1 MADNTRFYEQKFP
14 EPDQVVMVQVKRV
27 AEMGAY
33 VSLQEYGNI
42 EGMILLSELSKRRI
56 RSISKLIRPGQHMA
70 VSVIRVDSDKG
81 YIDLSK
87 RRVFPE
93 EIPVLEEKF
102 AKGKMVAGIIRH
114 TAQQCEMDTLEL
126 CQKISWPLYAKYGHA
141 YEAFKIL
148 MSSRKDEILSTL
160 DLSDDVK
167 AKLMENIQRR
177 LQTQAV
183 RLRAKVEV
191 SCYEYAGIDA
201 VKEALQAGLSAST
214 EDVEIKIKL
223 IAPPAYALVTTCI
236 DKTIGMKKIEES
248 MQLIEDKITELKG
261 NFVIKTKAEVVGAD
275 DEDKEKAEGESDSE
289 SDSDETESEQD
300 ETMGQLNEADIEALR
315 NARVDDD

>member
-1 MADNTRFYEQKFP
+1 MAEHTRFYEERFP
-14 EPDQVVMVQVKRV
+14 EPDQVVQVQVKRV

-33 VSLQEYGNI
+33 VSLLEYGNI

-56 RSISKLIRPGQHMA
+56 RSISKLIRPGQYMA

-93 EIPVLEEKF
+93 EIPILEEKF
-102 AKGKMVAGIIRH
+102 SKGKMVQGIIRH
-114 TAQQCEMDTLEL
+114 TAQQLGMETLDLCE
-126 CQKISWPLYAKYGHA
+126 KISWPLYKSHGHA

-148 MSSRKDEILSTL
+148 MSTRKEEVMSTL
-160 DLSDDVK
+160 DIDDK
-167 AKLMENIQRR
+167 IKEKLMENIQRR

-183 RLRAKVEV
+183 RLRAKVDV

-201 VKEALQAGLSAST
+201 VKEALMAGLAAST
-214 EDVEIKIKL
+214 EDVDIKIKL
-223 IAPPAYALVTTCI
+223 IAPPSYALVTTCI
-236 DKTIGMKKIEES
+236 DKTIGIKKIDEACA
-248 MQLIEDKITELKG
+248 LIEAKIQELKG
-261 NFVIKTKAEVVGAD
+261 NFVVKTKAEVVGD
-275 DEDKEKAEGESDSE
+275 DDDKEKLVESDSD

-300 ETMGQLNEADIEALR
+300 ETMGNLNEADIEALR
-315 NARVDDD
+315 NAKLDE

>member
-93 EIPVLEEKF
+93 EIPVLDEKF
-102 AKGKMVAGIIRH
+102 AKGKMVQGIIRH
-114 TAQQCEMDTLEL
+114 TAQQCKIDTLEL
-126 CQKISWPLYAKYGHA
+126 CEKISWPLYAKHGHA

-148 MSSRKDEILSTL
+148 MSSRKDEVLDTL
-160 DLSDDVK
+160 NVTNDVK
-167 AKLMENIQRR
+167 DKLMENIQRR
-177 LQTQAV
+177 LATQAV

-191 SCYEYAGIDA
+191 SCYEYSGIDA
-201 VKEALQAGLSAST
+201 VKEALMAGLAAST

-248 MQLIEDKITELKG
+248 MQLIEKKIIELKG

-275 DEDKEKAEGESDSE
+275 DEDKEKPEGSDSE

>member
-1 MADNTRFYEQKFP
+1 MADNTRFYEERFP
-14 EPDQVVMVQVKRV
+14 EPDQVVQVQVKRV

-33 VSLQEYGNI
+33 VSLLEYGNI

-56 RSISKLIRPGQHMA
+56 RSISKLIRPGQYMA

-93 EIPVLEEKF
+93 EIPILEEKF
-102 AKGKMVAGIIRH
+102 SKGKMVQGIIRH
-114 TAQQCEMDTLEL
+114 TAQQCGIETLDL
-126 CQKISWPLYAKYGHA
+126 CEKVSWPLYKKHGHA

-148 MSSRKDEILSTL
+148 MSTRKEEVMSTL
-160 DLSDDVK
+160 DITDDVK
-167 AKLMENIQRR
+167 EKLMENIQRR

-183 RLRAKVEV
+183 RLRAKVDV

-201 VKEALQAGLSAST
+201 VKEALVAGLAAST
-214 EDVEIKIKL
+214 EDVDIKIKL
-223 IAPPAYALVTTCI
+223 IAPPSYALVTTCI
-236 DKTIGMKKIEES
+236 DKTIGMRKIDESMELIEKKI
-248 MQLIEDKITELKG
+248 LELKG

-275 DEDKEKAEGESDSE
+275 EDDKEKAEAESDSE

-300 ETMGQLNEADIEALR
+300 ETMGQLNEDDIAKLR
-315 NARVDDD
+315 AMKTDD

>member
-1 MADNTRFYEQKFP
+1 
-14 EPDQVVMVQVKRV
+14 
-27 AEMGAY
+27 MG
-33 VSLQEYGNI
+33 QEYGNI

-102 AKGKMVAGIIRH
+102 AKGKMVQGIIRH
-114 TAQQCEMDTLEL
+114 TAQQCNIDTLEL
-126 CQKISWPLYAKYGHA
+126 CQKISWPLYAKHGHA

-148 MSSRKDEILSTL
+148 MSSRKDEVL
-160 DLSDDVK
+160 DTIDLPADVK
-167 AKLMENIQRR
+167 EKLMENIQRR

-236 DKTIGMKKIEES
+236 DKTIGMKKI
-248 MQLIEDKITELKG
+248 
-261 NFVIKTKAEVVGAD
+261 
-275 DEDKEKAEGESDSE
+275 DEAMEKADAESGSD

-300 ETMGQLNEADIEALR
+300 ETMGTLNEA
-315 NARVDDD
+315 